1 MSEESFVLRQV
12 GKAVKFRYPDGSRLI
27 GKLKDRCAYCAPSMS
42 SSAVYCDVIDLIEFE
57 IEGRKSEHIR
67 FGYYR
72 KSKGKLRWASQ
83 TTLSEDIDTLKEL
96 FRKTAREKDWFRKLL
111 VDVLKES

>member
-1 MSEESFVLRQV
+1 LSEESFVLRAI
-12 GKAVKFRYPDGSRLI
+12 GKRVRFRYPDGTRLE
-27 GKLKDRCAYCAPSMS
+27 GKLKDRCVYCAPSMS
-42 SSAVYCDVIDLIEFE
+42 SSAVYCDVVDLIEFE

-96 FRKTAREKDWFRKLL
+96 FKKTAKEKDWFRKLL